1 MVISAGNSGSVG
13 PWYSSSPASG
23 IDVITVA
30 STDSTTVYYQRANVS
45 TGYGPIVYTGFESL
59 PVNGSWPIYAISN
72 VTTITNDAC
81 NPLPDSTPDLS
92 PYVVII
98 RRGTCAFTQKLA
110 NAAAKGMRVALVY
123 NNGGSFQ
130 GLAAGNYTAALIS
143 EQDGAYLVSQFVA
156 GNNITISF
164 PQGSAQPIPFPQ
176 GGLISTFSSY
186 GPNYDLYLKP
196 SIAAPGGGILSSIPS
211 GKYAIYSGTSM
222 AAPYI
227 SGSAALALE
236 AHGVSRDT
244 GKTIRTLFEAT
255 ASHLGST
262 HDETAPYETLIRQGS
277 GLVQVYNA
285 IRYNTIVDRPEIL
298 LNDSVHFDHK
308 YPIGFQNTGNTTLS
322 YTIGHIPAGTATTF
336 NTSLSLPISGAAPL
350 STTTATLSFSQTTF
364 TLGPGKKTKITVT
377 VEPPSGLDPKSFP
390 IYSGWITATGSNGE
404 VVSVPYMG
412 LAASVKDMNVLD
424 RSDYYFGIPLPALL
438 DAKEDP
444 QTDLQNYTFANDN
457 NPTLLWRQAAGTAVQ
472 RIDLV
477 DAASNVTFTKRS
489 PGSFAA
495 VPILGTLQEKAYVPR
510 NSLINVSFFDG

>member
-1 MVISAGNSGSVG
+1 
-13 PWYSSSPASG
+13 
-23 IDVITVA
+23 
-30 STDSTTVYYQRANVS
+30 
-45 TGYGPIVYTGFESL
+45 
-59 PVNGSWPIYAISN
+59 
-72 VTTITNDAC
+72 
-81 NPLPDSTPDLS
+81 
-92 PYVVII
+92 
-98 RRGTCAFTQKLA
+98 
-110 NAAAKGMRVALVY
+110 
-123 NNGGSFQ
+123 
-130 GLAAGNYTAALIS
+130 
-143 EQDGAYLVSQFVA
+143 
-156 GNNITISF
+156 
-164 PQGSAQPIPFPQ
+164 
-176 GGLISTFSSY
+176 
-186 GPNYDLYLKP
+186 
-196 SIAAPGGGILSSIPS
+196 
-211 GKYAIYSGTSM
+211 M

-227 SGSAALALE
+227 SGSAALVLE

-262 HDETAPYETLIRQGS
+262 HDETTPYETLIRQGS

-322 YTIGHIPAGTATTF
+322 YTIGHIPAGTAATF

-350 STTTATLSFSQTTF
+350 STTTATLSFSQTAF

-472 RIDLV
+472 RIDLA

-495 VPILGTLQEKAYVPR
+495 VPILGNLQEKAYVPR
-510 NSLINVSFFDG
+510 NSLINDNTTDWNKLDWKANKFSNGTRVPNGTYRMLLRVLKITGDPTDQADYESYLSPAFGVMASA